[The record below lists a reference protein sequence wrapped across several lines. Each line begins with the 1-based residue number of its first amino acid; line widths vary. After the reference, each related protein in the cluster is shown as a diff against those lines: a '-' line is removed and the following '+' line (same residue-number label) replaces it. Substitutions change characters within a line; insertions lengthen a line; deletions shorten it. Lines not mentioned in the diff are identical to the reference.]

1 MYTEAQ
7 PLVASGKSSGAL
19 VGAAIGA
26 SIGAV
31 VLALVVAVDSSV
43 APTTLYAPATTSVQ
57 TAVTPAVMQRGV
69 SSVEV
74 GEPMVA
80 PQATTDDVEGE
91 AYYVQASSNWS
102 VNWAWV
108 ACAGVLGAVNGMFL
122 AKRSRPAAPGMDG
135 SNFSASL
142 NFSPSLRYCNGC
154 NLLREVGHP
163 RGGEVYQMQ

>member
-1 MYTEAQ
+1 
-7 PLVASGKSSGAL
+7 
-19 VGAAIGA
+19 
-26 SIGAV
+26 
-31 VLALVVAVDSSV
+31 AVDSSV

-57 TAVTPAVMQRGV
+57 TAVAPAVMQRGV

-122 AKRSRPAAPGMDG
+122 AKRSRPAAP
-135 SNFSASL
+135 ASDIAMAATYSVKL
-142 NFSPSLRYCNGC
+142 VTPEGEKSIKCNDD
-154 NLLREVGHP
+154 
-163 RGGEVYQMQ
+163 